1 MSGLMEILSQSIG
14 QEHVASIAKRLG
26 ATPEQTQQAIALALP
41 TMIGALAKNSESDEG
56 VAQLHQSLEKDHDG
70 SVLDN
75 IGGLLGS
82 LSGAQRDAQGPTA
95 QHLSGGGG
103 LGGLLGSILGGRQ
116 GKVEQGI
123 GKASGMSSMQVAS
136 LLAMLAPLVMGA
148 LGRMQRQSG
157 GQASDL
163 GSALRKERTQI
174 QNQAGGGLLSG
185 LLDQDGD
192 GDFDMQDMLKFGM
205 KSIFGRK

>member
-1 MSGLMEILSQSIG
+1 MSGLMDILSQSIG
-14 QEHVASIAKRLG
+14 QEHIASIAKQLG

-41 TMIGALAKNSESDEG
+41 TMIGALAKNSESEEG
-56 VAQLHQSLEKDHDG
+56 VAQLHQSLEKEHDG

-82 LSGAQRDAQGPTA
+82 LTGGTSGASA
-95 QHLSGGGG
+95 QHLSGGGAGGG

-116 GKVEQGI
+116 SKVEQGI
-123 GKASGMSSMQVAS
+123 GKASGMSAMQVTS

-163 GSALRKERTQI
+163 GSTLRKERTQI
-174 QNQAGGGLLSG
+174 QNQAGGGLLGG